1 MPPKASQAAALS
13 AEQVQL
19 LCQVVQHSE
28 SPKKESWDAIAK
40 KLGIT
45 NGNAA

>member
-1 MPPKASQAAALS
+1 MPTKPSQAISLNV
-13 AEQVQL
+13 EQVQL

-28 SPKKESWDAIAK
+28 SPKKEGWDIIAQ
-40 KLGIT
+40 KLNIT

>member
-1 MPPKASQAAALS
+1 MPPKVQAAALS
-13 AEQVQL
+13 TEQVQL

-28 SPKKESWDAIAK
+28 SPKKETWDVIAK
-40 KLGIT
+40 NLNIT

>member
-1 MPPKASQAAALS
+1 MPTKPSQATSLS

-28 SPKKESWDAIAK
+28 SPKKESWDIIAQ
-40 KLGIT
+40 KLNIT

>member
-1 MPPKASQAAALS
+1 MPTKPTSLS

-28 SPKKESWDAIAK
+28 SPKKESWDIIAQ
-40 KLGIT
+40 KLDIA